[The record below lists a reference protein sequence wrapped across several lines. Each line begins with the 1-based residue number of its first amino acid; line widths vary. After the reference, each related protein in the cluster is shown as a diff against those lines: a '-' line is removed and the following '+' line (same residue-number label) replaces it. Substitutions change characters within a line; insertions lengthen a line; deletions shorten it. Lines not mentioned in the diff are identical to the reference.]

1 MTTQSPPSPM
11 FRMALDYGPLIAF
24 FIVNSFAPGPAIARI
39 MAATMAFMV
48 AMLAAVAVSWWKLKH
63 VSPMLWVSAA
73 LVLVFGGLTI
83 YFHDERFIQVKP
95 TIVYAMFAAVLG
107 FGLLTDRPL
116 LQGLLGAVYPGLTAT
131 GWRKLTI
138 NWTGF
143 FIVMAVLNEAM
154 RATLTWDQWVAFKT
168 WGVIPLSLLFA
179 LANVPMLMRHGLTLG
194 EDAPEP
200 RGE

>member
-1 MTTQSPPSPM
+1 M